1 MKYKHLN
8 QFNEVQIVFKHI
20 IRHIKVNLKCACVFL
35 CGCWLV
41 MLPAAVT
48 QQNHHPA
55 EEGKLSDLDA
65 MTMKMQRLMC
75 TVIFSNNST
84 THYTVESM
92 CEKVKKELM
101 EYGRQYQ
108 VNLFDDLF
116 QYKLYCL
123 NMLSFSVVFISF
135 SNSFTFVYLFF
146 VIRFKI

>member
-1 MKYKHLN
+1 MHS
-8 QFNEVQIVFKHI
+8 H
-20 IRHIKVNLKCACVFL
+20 
-35 CGCWLV
+35 
-41 MLPAAVT
+41 
-48 QQNHHPA
+48 
-55 EEGKLSDLDA
+55 
-65 MTMKMQRLMC
+65 
-75 TVIFSNNST
+75 FSNNST